1 MGTRRPLTLED
12 REEISRCLVAKMSGT
27 DIAAHIGRTPSL
39 VSQEISRHGGRDG
52 YRAHR
57 ADANAATSRS
67 RPKCR
72 KLQEDGD
79 LRKHVVHGLQVGW
92 SPDQIAG
99 RLRRERGYGDPG
111 KVVSH
116 EPEFR
121 VISGH

>member
-27 DIAAHIGRTPSL
+27 DIAAHLGRTPSL

-57 ADANAATSRS
+57 AEANAATSRS

-72 KLQEDGD
+72 KLDDNPRLRARVEDG
-79 LRKHVVHGLQVGW
+79 LKIGW

-99 RLRRERGYGDPG
+99 RLRHEHGYTDPG
-111 KVVSH
+111 KVISH
-116 EPEFR
+116 EA
-121 VISGH
+121 IYT